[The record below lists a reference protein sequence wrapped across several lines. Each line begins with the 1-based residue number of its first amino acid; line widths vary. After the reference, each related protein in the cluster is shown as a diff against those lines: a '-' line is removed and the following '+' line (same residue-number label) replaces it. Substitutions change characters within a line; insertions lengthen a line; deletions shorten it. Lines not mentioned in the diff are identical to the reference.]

1 MPVSK
6 IIKILE
12 GSIIKRLLDGKEY
25 GVAIIAEGI
34 TEKIQGNDIDK
45 VSELKKDLLGRTRY
59 SDFKLAPYLKYE
71 LDKSLSG
78 KGINM
83 TIVDKRIG
91 YELRSA
97 PPIPFDLCYTR
108 DLGYSAVKYLLGG
121 GSGALISI
129 TNGRMN
135 PLKFNTLQNKKT
147 SATKI
152 RYVDINTESFEV
164 AQKYMI
170 KLTQI
175 DINDPKKLKGLAALS
190 NMSESDFI
198 EYYREV
204 IE

>member
-1 MPVSK
+1 
-6 IIKILE
+6 
-12 GSIIKRLLDGKEY
+12 
-25 GVAIIAEGI
+25 
-34 TEKIQGNDIDK
+34 
-45 VSELKKDLLGRTRY
+45 
-59 SDFKLAPYLKYE
+59 
-71 LDKSLSG
+71 
-78 KGINM
+78 M
-83 TIVDKRIG
+83 TIIDKRIG

-121 GSGALISI
+121 GSGAMISI

-147 SATKI
+147 SATII

-170 KLTQI
+170 KLTQK
-175 DINDPKKLKGLAALS
+175 DINDPKKLKGMAELS